1 MLDASI
7 EFKAFSLL
15 LFNSF
20 HCVKGI
26 VIVASCWFMEDVPDA
41 KDRDEHNSADN
52 NITIVNTINCSFDFF
67 IHIYPLY
74 ITSPL
79 LSIIFS
85 FTTNN
90 IATTTSFI
98 ALTDYPQ
105 IPTFASRVRAVWF
118 MSINPI
124 HIVGCFCVS

>member
-26 VIVASCWFMEDVPDA
+26 VIVASAWFVEDVPDA
-41 KDRDEHNSADN
+41 KDRDEHNNTDN
-52 NITIVNTINCSFDFF
+52 SITIVNTINCSFDFL

-74 ITSPL
+74 IASPL
-79 LSIIFS
+79 LCIIFS
-85 FTTNN
+85 FHANYITT
-90 IATTTSFI
+90 ATSFI
-98 ALTDYPQ
+98 AFTDYPQ

-118 MSINPI
+118 VCIPAV
-124 HIVGCFCVS
+124 HVVGCLCVG